1 MKLIWSAFALS
12 DRDSIFT
19 HIETD
24 NPKAAIAVD
33 ERIIAAIRRLVEFPE
48 CGRLGR
54 VVGTRELVIAGTP
67 YTAAYAVT
75 GTSVRILRILH
86 GAEQWPDTFPNG
98 HE

>member
-24 NPKAAIAVD
+24 HPKAAIAVD
-33 ERIIAAIRRLVEFPE
+33 ERIVAAIRRLVEFPE
-48 CGRLGR
+48 CGRPGR
-54 VVGTRELVIAGTP
+54 IVGTRELVIAGTP
-67 YTAAYAVT
+67 YIAAYVVT
-75 GTSVRILRILH
+75 RTSVRILRILH
-86 GAEQWPDTFPNG
+86 GAEQWPDIFPNG